1 MDRIDAM
8 KVFIAA
14 LDEGSLAVAS
24 RRLKPSP
31 TAVSRALAFLEPHV
45 GGIAAGYVAGQ
56 NVENQR
62 ASPSANFAARHAIL
76 ELSLYHRRS
85 DARIV
90 KNVFATSGVSV
101 CQSSA
106 RAVRL

>member
-14 LDEGSLAVAS
+14 LDEESLAVAS

-31 TAVSRALAFLEPHV
+31 TAVSRALPFLEPHV
-45 GGIAAGYVAGQ
+45 GGVAAGYVAGQ

-62 ASPSANFAARHAIL
+62 GVPLSQPCRTSRHPRTLALPPPKRCPHCQKWICN
-76 ELSLYHRRS
+76 ERREYLP
-85 DARIV
+85 
-90 KNVFATSGVSV
+90 K
-101 CQSSA
+101 
-106 RAVRL
+106 